1 MGRESEETHHIFM
14 IFPDDR
20 KLLIQAGAGA
30 IARAV
35 CGMSQHLSKRPE
47 QLFTARC
54 AQMKGE
60 VKGRKEVANKKT
72 NQNRKLFGSSLVGG
86 ISIIA

>member
-1 MGRESEETHHIFM
+1 VGKHITTSGFFQAIGSSGYKRARERS
-14 IFPDDR
+14 
-20 KLLIQAGAGA
+20 
-30 IARAV
+30 RAV